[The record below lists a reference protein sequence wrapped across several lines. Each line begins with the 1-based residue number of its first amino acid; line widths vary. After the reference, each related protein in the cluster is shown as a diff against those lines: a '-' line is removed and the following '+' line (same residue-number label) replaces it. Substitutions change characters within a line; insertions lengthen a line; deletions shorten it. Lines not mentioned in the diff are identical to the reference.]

1 MSHMPLTRLHL
12 FIFRNLAILNEITEC
27 NSAAVA
33 FINSKGVLVAFGWHW
48 HWHWGSFSCQHW
60 LTLALVPVLFLP
72 SLGFRSCAVASLP
85 IEAGCDCV
93 NDIPT
98 TIVDLVKVRIY
109 VMNRSFSV
117 MLYNNLYRIS
127 FFQTCDLSKRRK
139 EALERKITCKNT
151 TSMCKKAAVTSIW
164 MFGCQVWIGLV
175 WMQSLVWFG
184 LAWPSLFLMPSW
196 NPIFCSR

>member
-60 LTLALVPVLFLP
+60 LTLALVPVLFLS

-109 VMNRSFSV
+109 
-117 MLYNNLYRIS
+117 
-127 FFQTCDLSKRRK
+127 
-139 EALERKITCKNT
+139 
-151 TSMCKKAAVTSIW
+151 
-164 MFGCQVWIGLV
+164 WIGLSV
-175 WMQSLVWFG
+175 WCSTTIYTEF
-184 LAWPSLFLMPSW
+184 LFFRPVIYQNVEKRHW
-196 NPIFCSR
+196 NEKSPVKIQLLCARKQR